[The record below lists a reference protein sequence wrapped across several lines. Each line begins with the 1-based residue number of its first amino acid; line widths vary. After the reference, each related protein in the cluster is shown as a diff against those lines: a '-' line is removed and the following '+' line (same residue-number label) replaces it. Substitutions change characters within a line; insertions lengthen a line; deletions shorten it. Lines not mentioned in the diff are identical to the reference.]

1 MDHKVSKDMISSGM
15 IPSGE
20 KTQADLGRTQY
31 GSAPSP
37 SKLMD
42 AYKSMYE
49 HHQKDENGNTIPHED
64 EENLEEMTGGLGISS
79 LQKLRSGIKSGE
91 IKQKPVVK
99 KETETSTSTVSK
111 PKPKLSGKER
121 AQAMAKARIASGKTI
136 ADVKSANTTSMRDR
150 ARARN
155 AAFQA
160 KRAERRNKPM
170 SSNPQ
175 GMRQQG
181 VGKSANDLSRHSSG
195 SSTSALNVSATRRP
209 MGRSAA
215 KRRSMMNDVDLFD
228 LIKGAFIEEGYT
240 ESDAL
245 AFMVEASPEYLA
257 ELDRELTMLGAGLAS
272 IPAIAATAKKIFKPK
287 VDKAIDKQRKT
298 SNIGG
303 DKRAGVGMK
312 ESAGVFADP
321 KLNKKYPDQP
331 KMTEKGKKILP
342 NLPDPEGLGSRKT
355 SKPAFGISKSTND
368 ALKML
373 K

>member
-20 KTQADLGRTQY
+20 KTQADLSRTQY

-64 EENLEEMTGGLGISS
+64 EDIKEENLDEINAGYSTDPGLATTKNAQVNTTTRQG
-79 LQKLRSGIKSGE
+79 KPRSK
-91 IKQKPVVK
+91 
-99 KETETSTSTVSK
+99 
-111 PKPKLSGKER
+111 
-121 AQAMAKARIASGKTI
+121 AQMMAARRIASGKSI
-136 ADVKSANTTSMRDR
+136 ADVKSANVSSMRDR
-150 ARARN
+150 ARARH
-155 AAFQA
+155 AAFKA

-170 SSNPQ
+170 GDTQGKPMPSNPQ
-175 GMRQQG
+175 LKTQT
-181 VGKSANDLSRHSSG
+181 KTSSN
-195 SSTSALNVSATRRP
+195 TSALNVSSTKKNVRGIGARRN
-209 MGRSAA
+209 RL
-215 KRRSMMNDVDLFD
+215 MNDVDLFD

-245 AFMVEASPEYLA
+245 SFMVEASPEYLA
-257 ELDRELTMLGAGLAS
+257 ELDREATMLGL
-272 IPAIAATAKKIFKPK
+272 AATSAIPYVAKKLFGKK
-287 VDKAIDKQRKT
+287 VDKTIKQQRKT
-298 SNIGG
+298 SPIGG
-303 DKRAGVGMK
+303 DKRSGVGMK
-312 ESAGVFADP
+312 EAAGVFADP

-355 SKPAFGISKSTND
+355 SKPPFGISKSTND

>member
-1 MDHKVSKDMISSGM
+1 MDHRISKDMISSGM

-20 KTQADLGRTQY
+20 KKKEDLSRTQY

-42 AYKSMYE
+42 AYKSMYGNKEEVINE
-49 HHQKDENGNTIPHED
+49 HHKKDADGNTIPHEGEEIK
-64 EENLEEMTGGLGISS
+64 EENLDEINAGYSTDPGLAKTKNAQVNTTTRQG
-79 LQKLRSGIKSGE
+79 KPRSK
-91 IKQKPVVK
+91 
-99 KETETSTSTVSK
+99 
-111 PKPKLSGKER
+111 
-121 AQAMAKARIASGKTI
+121 AQMMAARRIASGKSIT
-136 ADVKSANTTSMRDR
+136 DVKAANTAAMR
-150 ARARN
+150 AGAAARN
-155 AAFQA
+155 QKFQQDKGRVLA
-160 KRAERRNKPM
+160 PTQGKPM
-170 SSNPQ
+170 PSNPQ
-175 GMRQQG
+175 L
-181 VGKSANDLSRHSSG
+181 KSQPQTSTSSNMSGSNRRAMMSKRRRGLMNDL
-195 SSTSALNVSATRRP
+195 
-209 MGRSAA
+209 
-215 KRRSMMNDVDLFD
+215 DLFD

-287 VDKAIDKQRKT
+287 VDKTIDTKRKT
-298 SNIGG
+298 LNIGG
-303 DKRAGVGMK
+303 DKRSGVGMK
-312 ESAGVFADP
+312 EAAGVFADP

-342 NLPDPEGLGSRKT
+342 NLPDPEGMGSTKT
-355 SKPAFGISKSTND
+355 SKRPFGISKSTND

>member
-20 KTQADLGRTQY
+20 KTQADLGRIQY
-31 GSAPSP
+31 GSNPSP
-37 SKLMD
+37 SSLAD
-42 AYKSMYE
+42 AYKSIYE

-64 EENLEEMTGGLGISS
+64 EDIKEENIDEMNAGYATNIPSGSTRQG
-79 LQKLRSGIKSGE
+79 KVRS
-91 IKQKPVVK
+91 
-99 KETETSTSTVSK
+99 
-111 PKPKLSGKER
+111 R
-121 AQAMAKARIASGKTI
+121 AQMMAANRIASGRSI
-136 ADVKSANTTSMRDR
+136 ADVKAANTQSMRDR
-150 ARARN
+150 TRARN
-155 AAFQA
+155 DAFQA
-160 KRAERRNKPM
+160 KRKPM
-170 SSNPQ
+170 GMTQGKPMPSNPQ
-175 GMRQQG
+175 L
-181 VGKSANDLSRHSSG
+181 KSQPQTSTSTSSNMSGSNRRAMMSKRRRGLMNDL
-195 SSTSALNVSATRRP
+195 
-209 MGRSAA
+209 
-215 KRRSMMNDVDLFD
+215 DLFD

-287 VDKAIDKQRKT
+287 VDKMIDTKRKT
-298 SNIGG
+298 LNIGG
-303 DKRAGVGMK
+303 DKRSGVK
-312 ESAGVFADP
+312 EGVFADP

-342 NLPDPEGLGSRKT
+342 NLPDPEGMGSTKA
-355 SKPAFGISKSTND
+355 SKRPFGISKSTND